1 MDTIKDLINNQK
13 NFFESNKTKDIN
25 FIIKN
30 LKKLKKIVKDNEE
43 EILNS
48 LKVDLGKS
56 DFEGYTSEIGMV
68 YDEIN
73 YMIKNLKKLSKPK
86 KVRTSIVNF
95 KSTGYIYKEPYGRVL
110 IIAPWNYPINL
121 SLVPLAGAIAAG
133 NCVVLKPSEYSINT
147 SMLLEKLISDNF
159 NSNYIKVILGDAKVS
174 SEILDY
180 KFDMIF
186 FTGGTSIGKIVMNKA
201 SKYLTPVVLELGGK
215 SPCIV
220 DETAKI
226 SLAAK
231 RIIWGKGLNAGQTC
245 VAPDY
250 IYVHRSIK
258 DNLIK
263 ELIKNIEIMYGNE
276 SENCNYMPKI
286 INEKHYNRILNLIDK
301 DKIVYGGS
309 YNTKE
314 EKISLTILDNVNF
327 KDKVMEE
334 EIFGPIIPII
344 TFDSLDEII
353 KNVNERPRP
362 LALYLF
368 TTSKES
374 ENEILTNISFGG
386 GCIND
391 TIIHL
396 ANSNLPFGGVGDS
409 GIGSYHGSKSFD
421 VFSHSKSILKKSN
434 LIDIPMR
441 YPPYN
446 KSLNLIRKIL
456 K

>member
-25 FIIKN
+25 FRIKN

-110 IIAPWNYPINL
+110 IMAPWNYPINL

-276 SENCNYMPKI
+276 SENCNYTPKI

-344 TFDSLDEII
+344 TFDSLDEVI

-409 GIGSYHGSKSFD
+409 GIGSYHSSKSFD

>member
-1 MDTIKDLINNQK
+1 
-13 NFFESNKTKDIN
+13 
-25 FIIKN
+25 
-30 LKKLKKIVKDNEE
+30 
-43 EILNS
+43 
-48 LKVDLGKS
+48 
-56 DFEGYTSEIGMV
+56 MV

-73 YMIKNLKKLSKPK
+73 YMIRNVKKLSKPK

-95 KSTGYIYKEPYGRVL
+95 KSSGYIYKEAYGNVL
-110 IIAPWNYPINL
+110 IMAPWNYPVNL

-133 NCVVLKPSEYSINT
+133 NCVILKPSEYSVHT
-147 SMLLEKLISDNF
+147 SELIHKIISQNF
-159 NSNYIKVILGDAKVS
+159 KDEYIKVILGDAKVS
-174 SEILDY
+174 AEILDY

-220 DETAKI
+220 DETAQI
-226 SLAAK
+226 PLAAK
-231 RIIWGKGLNAGQTC
+231 RIVWGKALNAGQTC

-250 IYVHRSIK
+250 IYVHKSIK

-263 ELIKNIEIMYGNE
+263 ELIKNIENMYGRE
-276 SENCNYMPKI
+276 SEKCSYLPKI
-286 INEKHYNRILNLIDK
+286 INEKHYNRISNLIDK
-301 DKIVYGGS
+301 DKVVYGGNS
-309 YNTKE
+309 DCANN
-314 EKISLTILDNVNF
+314 KISLTILDNVNF
-327 KDKVMEE
+327 DDKVMQE

-344 TFDSLDEII
+344 TFESLDEVIE
-353 KNVNERPRP
+353 NVNERPKP

-368 TTSKES
+368 TTSKEN
-374 ENEILTNISFGG
+374 ENKIISSISFGG
-386 GCIND
+386 GCINE
-391 TIIHL
+391 TIMHL

-409 GIGSYHGSKSFD
+409 GMGSYHGSKSFY

-441 YPPYN
+441 YPSYD
-446 KSLNLIRKIL
+446 KSLSTIKKVL

>member
-25 FIIKN
+25 FRIKN

-110 IIAPWNYPINL
+110 IMAPWNYPINL

-276 SENCNYMPKI
+276 SENCNYTPKI

-344 TFDSLDEII
+344 TFDSLDEVI